1 MQSNVFCNSSIPDS
15 SLWKENWPALSYHQ
29 SSELNHS
36 RTRKMGARETM
47 QECFISANSKENSTV
62 FKPEIKKFDH
72 DGHKT
77 QLKSSICSVWGD
89 QLLAC
94 TWLPS
99 LDLGFFKPKCLLGDH
114 PFSKEGTIKEQF
126 DFSKKIKARVEGRKT
141 RFLIAYLTIFCFTTR
156 PKNWIDGV

>member
-1 MQSNVFCNSSIPDS
+1 MQSNVFCNSSFQDS
-15 SLWKENWPALSYHQ
+15 SFERKIGQLYLIT

-77 QLKSSICSVWGD
+77 QLKSSICSV
-89 QLLAC
+89 
-94 TWLPS
+94 
-99 LDLGFFKPKCLLGDH
+99 
-114 PFSKEGTIKEQF
+114 
-126 DFSKKIKARVEGRKT
+126 
-141 RFLIAYLTIFCFTTR
+141 
-156 PKNWIDGV
+156 

>member
-1 MQSNVFCNSSIPDS
+1 MQKQPLICRVTSFVTLVFKTLVFERKIGQ
-15 SLWKENWPALSYHQ
+15 LYLIT

-77 QLKSSICSVWGD
+77 QLKSSICSV
-89 QLLAC
+89 
-94 TWLPS
+94 
-99 LDLGFFKPKCLLGDH
+99 
-114 PFSKEGTIKEQF
+114 
-126 DFSKKIKARVEGRKT
+126 
-141 RFLIAYLTIFCFTTR
+141 
-156 PKNWIDGV
+156 